1 MTHAPVA
8 RRARLAAVLSGL
20 LLLLVWPVAAFGHAS
35 PIGSN
40 PADGQV
46 LTQSPAEL
54 TVTFTEPVSLAGT
67 GNAVLDAAGETE
79 AAEFSVRD
87 TVLRIRPAEPLA
99 DGTHVVTWRV
109 VSADSHPV
117 SGGFTFAIGAATPG
131 AIGVPTTETER
142 ELVVARTVVEALRYA
157 GALGVAGLVVFSLF
171 IAPGAA
177 RRQPG
182 VERRTRRTTAGLG
195 ALAVLA
201 AVLLMPLTAVWES
214 GGPLSSVMTAEAW
227 RDGATSSAGLA
238 ALVLTAGVAAALLG
252 RAREPVLAAVGA
264 ALVVASLLQVGH
276 TRSYGPWWLVLT
288 ADLVHVSAGALWWGG
303 LLGLGLVLAAG
314 PALRVQDRAAAVA
327 RFSAAAGVTLVALAV
342 AGVVLF
348 WRIAGSFP
356 ALWETGYGRAVLVKV
371 LLLVPVV
378 AVAAWN
384 RRVLVGRLS
393 GREASSAAELL
404 RRTVSF
410 EAVVVAAVLVATGAL
425 VGQTP
430 PARSDTI
437 VQDVP
442 TVQRLELDLGESHRV
457 DVVVSPVRQGTN
469 AIQVTLT
476 DTAGD
481 VVDLEETPRL
491 QIALEEA
498 EVGPINRPL
507 VRTRAG
513 HWEGTADLPLPGA
526 WRLSVSARLTR
537 FDEPVVSGE
546 VEIP

>member
-1 MTHAPVA
+1 MTFAPAA

-20 LLLLVWPVAAFGHAS
+20 LLLLVWPAVAFGHAT

-54 TVTFTEPVSLAGT
+54 TVSFTEPVTLAAT
-67 GNAVLDAAGETE
+67 GNAVLDAGGTSEP
-79 AAEFSVRD
+79 AEFSVRD
-87 TVLRIRPAEPLA
+87 TVLRIRPEQPLPR
-99 DGTHVVTWRV
+99 GTHVVTWRV

-117 SGGFTFAIGAATPG
+117 TGGFTFAVGEATPG
-131 AIGVPTTETER
+131 AIAVPTTETER
-142 ELVVARTVVEALRYA
+142 ELAVARALVEALRYA
-157 GALGVAGLVVFSLF
+157 GALGVAGLVVFSLV
-171 IAPGAA
+171 IAPVAA
-177 RRQPG
+177 RRRPDL
-182 VERRTRRTTAGLG
+182 ERRTRRVTGGLG
-195 ALAVLA
+195 ALAVVA
-201 AVLLMPLTAVWES
+201 AVLLVPLTALWES
-214 GGPLSSVMTAEAW
+214 GGPLSSVATVDAW
-227 RDGATSSAGLA
+227 RDGSTSSAGIA
-238 ALVLTAGVAAALLG
+238 ALMLAAGVAAALLG

-264 ALVVASLLQVGH
+264 ALVVASLLPVGH

-303 LLGLGLVLAAG
+303 LLGLGLVLASG
-314 PALRVQDRAAAVA
+314 RALRVQDRAAAVA
-327 RFSAAAGVTLVALAV
+327 RFSAAAGVMLVALAI
-342 AGVVLF
+342 AGLVLF
-348 WRIAGSFP
+348 WRIAGSWP

-378 AVAAWN
+378 ALAAWN
-384 RRVLVGRLS
+384 RRVLVGRLD
-393 GREASSAAELL
+393 GREASSAARLL
-404 RRTVSF
+404 RRTVAV
-410 EAVVVAAVLVATGAL
+410 EAVVLAAVLVATGAL

-430 PARSDTI
+430 PARSETV

-442 TVQRLELDLGESHRV
+442 TVQRLELDLADSHRV
-457 DVVVSPVRQGTN
+457 TVVVTPVRRGTN

-476 DTAGD
+476 DAAGG
-481 VVDLEETPRL
+481 VVDLAEAPRL

-498 EVGPINRPL
+498 EVGPINRTL
-507 VRTRAG
+507 TRTGEG
-513 HWEGTADLPLPGA
+513 HWEGSADMPLPGA

>member
-1 MTHAPVA
+1 MTLSPAA

-20 LLLLVWPVAAFGHAS
+20 LLLLVWPATAFGHAT
-35 PIGSN
+35 PIGSD

-67 GNAVLDAAGETE
+67 GNAVLDAAGASEP
-79 AAEFSVRD
+79 AEFSVRD
-87 TVLRIRPAEPLA
+87 TVLRIRPERPLP

-117 SGGFTFAIGAATPG
+117 TGGFTFAVGEATPG

-142 ELVVARTVVEALRYA
+142 ELAVARSVVEALRYA

-177 RRQPG
+177 RRQPV
-182 VERRTRRTTAGLG
+182 VERPTRRATAGLG

-201 AVLLMPLTAVWES
+201 SVLLLPLTALWES
-214 GGPLSSVMTAEAW
+214 GGPLSSVMTAGAW
-227 RDGATSSAGLA
+227 RDGSTSSAGLA
-238 ALVLTAGVAAALLG
+238 AVVLTAGVAVALLG

-264 ALVVASLLQVGH
+264 ALVVASLLPVGH

-314 PALRVQDRAAAVA
+314 PALRVRDRAAAVT
-327 RFSAAAGVTLVALAV
+327 RFSAAALVTLVALV
-342 AGVVLF
+342 LAGLALF
-348 WRIAGSFP
+348 WRIAGSLP

-371 LLLVPVV
+371 LLLLPVIG
-378 AVAAWN
+378 AAAWN
-384 RRVLVGRLS
+384 RRVLVRRLS
-393 GREASSAAELL
+393 GREAASAALVL
-404 RRTVSF
+404 RRTVAF
-410 EAVVVAAVLVATGAL
+410 EAVTIAAVLVATGVL

-430 PARSDTI
+430 PARSDTV

-442 TVQRLELDLGESHRV
+442 TVQRLELDLAESHRV
-457 DVVVSPVRQGTN
+457 TVVVTPVRRGTN

-476 DTAGD
+476 DAAGD
-481 VVDLEETPRL
+481 VVDLEEPPRL
-491 QIALEEA
+491 QIALEDA
-498 EVGPINRPL
+498 DVGLINRPL
-507 VRTRAG
+507 TRTRAG
-513 HWEGTADLPLPGA
+513 HWEGSAEMPLPGA